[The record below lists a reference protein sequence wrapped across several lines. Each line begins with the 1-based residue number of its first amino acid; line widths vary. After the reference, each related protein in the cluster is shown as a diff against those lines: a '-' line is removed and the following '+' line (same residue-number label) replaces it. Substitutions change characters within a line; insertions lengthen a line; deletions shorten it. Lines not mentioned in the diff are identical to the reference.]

1 MANDNRN
8 RDNARNSGRGDSNR
22 GESMKNTANTGN
34 TGNTGSEEMRRTPG
48 AGESESET
56 SRKQGRDVERE
67 SEFGGSSDAGRNAS
81 RRGSNPTSS
90 EEENDAIEK
99 PGEE

>member
-8 RDNARNSGRGDSNR
+8 RDNARNSGRGESNR
-22 GESMKNTANTGN
+22 GESMKNTGN
-34 TGNTGSEEMRRTPG
+34 PGSEEMRRTPG
-48 AGESESET
+48 SSESESET
-56 SRKQGRDVERE
+56 SRNQGRDVERE
-67 SEFGGSSDAGRNAS
+67 SEFGGSPDSGRNTS

-90 EEENDAIEK
+90 EEGNDEIEK